1 MRIKRVLV
9 CAPLMPEFDREGG
22 SRRIFHLLEFF
33 KEGGWAVS
41 FMAQNATTGMRYA
54 HALQQM
60 GIATYVSHNPW
71 PGGESSLVNPV
82 ELIAT
87 GHFDVILLA
96 FWHHAE
102 ICIPIIRAQSPRTR
116 VVIDSIDLHFLRQ
129 ARSVFRKHGE
139 NGSANTLDAQYAQEM
154 VRELNAY
161 SSADAVLTVS
171 EKEAGLVNDFTGD
184 SALAYAVPDTEDLAL
199 SDVPPAERRGML
211 FVGNYRHP
219 PNVQAVEYLC
229 KSVLPLVP
237 SDVLAEHPVYIVGN
251 GMNEVVSSYGRDLPN
266 VLMVGWVP
274 SILPYLQ
281 RVRISV
287 IPLLYGA
294 GTKRKLM
301 QSIMVG
307 TPSVSTSIGTEGL
320 NLEDGLDV
328 LVADDP
334 ARFAD
339 AITQLIRDDCLWERL
354 VLHGRSK
361 IMTLHGRES
370 VKARFDSVISEIV
383 NKPVKRWQGA
393 FAR

>member
-1 MRIKRVLV
+1 
-9 CAPLMPEFDREGG
+9 MPEFDREGG
-22 SRRIFHLLEFF
+22 SRRIFHLIEFF
-33 KEGGWAVS
+33 KDDGWAVS
-41 FMAQNATTGMRYA
+41 FMAQNASTGMRYA
-54 HALQQM
+54 QTLQQM
-60 GIATYVSHNPW
+60 GVATYVSHIPW

-82 ELIAT
+82 QLIAT

-102 ICIPIIRAQSPRTR
+102 TYLPVIRAQSPQTR
-116 VVIDSIDLHFLRQ
+116 VVIDSIDLHFLRE
-129 ARSVFRKHGE
+129 ARSVLHK
-139 NGSANTLDAQYAQEM
+139 NGDGGGAPHALDAQYAQEM

-184 SALAYAVPDTEDLAL
+184 TALAHAVPDTEDLAL
-199 SDVPPAERRGML
+199 SDVPLEERKGIL

-229 KSVLPLVP
+229 KRVLPLVP
-237 SDVLAEHPVYIVGN
+237 AALLAEHPVYIVGN
-251 GMNEVVSSYGRDLPN
+251 GLNETVVGYGRDLPN
-266 VLMVGWVP
+266 VVMVGWVP
-274 SILPYLQ
+274 SIVPYLQ
-281 RVRISV
+281 RSRISV

-320 NLEDGLDV
+320 NLEDGLEV

-334 ARFAD
+334 ARFAE
-339 AITQLIRDDCLWERL
+339 AVTRLLTDDSLWEKL
-354 VLHGRSK
+354 VLQGRSK
-361 IMTLHGRES
+361 IMRLHGRES
-370 VKARFDSVISEIV
+370 VRARFDSVVSEIM
-383 NKPVKRWQGA
+383 NKPVKRQVA
-393 FAR
+393 AAR

>member
-1 MRIKRVLV
+1 MRVKRVLV
-9 CAPLMPEFDREGG
+9 CAPLIPEFDREGG

-33 KEGGWAVS
+33 KDDGWAVS
-41 FMAQNATTGMRYA
+41 FMAQNAMTGMRYA
-54 HALQQM
+54 QTLQQM
-60 GIATYVSHNPW
+60 GIPTYVTHNPW
-71 PGGESSLVNPV
+71 PGGESSLINPV
-82 ELIAT
+82 QLIAT
-87 GHFDVILLA
+87 GHFDIILLA

-102 ICIPIIRAQSPRTR
+102 TYLSVIRAQSPHTR

-129 ARSVFRKHGE
+129 ARSVFCQTRE
-139 NGSANTLDAQYAQEM
+139 DGSTHALDAQYAHEM

-161 SSADAVLTVS
+161 SAADAVLTVS
-171 EKEAGLVNDFTGD
+171 EKEAGLVNDFTAD
-184 SALAYAVPDTEDLAL
+184 SSLAYAVPDTEDLAL
-199 SDVPPAERRGML
+199 SDVPRDERKGIL

-237 SDVLAEHPVYIVGN
+237 EDVLAAHPVYIIGN
-251 GMNEVVSSYGRDLPN
+251 GLNETVIGYGRDLPN

-274 SILPYLQ
+274 SVLPYLQ
-281 RVRISV
+281 RARMSV

-301 QSIMVG
+301 QSVMVG

-320 NLEDGLDV
+320 NLEDGSDV

-339 AITQLIRDDCLWERL
+339 SITQLVRDDALWEKL

-361 IMTLHGRES
+361 IMAIHGRES
-370 VKARFDSVISEIV
+370 VKARFNAVISEIMK
-383 NKPVKRWQGA
+383 KPVKRHGA
-393 FAR
+393 VAV